1 MGLLQHNWS
10 VARKANVS
18 DENSSQVIRVLA
30 ETFFITRR
38 QIPEFHRKTMDPDAF
53 SNRIAATDMVTCQA
67 ADSPQPVGVTHNP
80 QDFSGKVSIYSAVS
94 DVFQSSAENPHAG
107 STAVPRPEFRGPVSY
122 GPLALQS
129 RYLLS
134 PLAGFTTL
142 PFRRIVRRI
151 GSVGLATTDLVN
163 ARALVTRNERTMQ
176 MVESHPEDRP
186 FAVQIFGSESSV
198 MADAAQLLVELGVDS
213 IDINMGCPVNRIAG
227 AGAGAGMMCSTIS
240 TVSLVRHVVEA
251 VRVPVTV
258 KMRLGWDAQ
267 NLTAPFFAREFEQA
281 GVAAVAIHGRTRE
294 QGFSGTVSL
303 PGIRAVVE
311 AVHNIPIVGNGD
323 VRNVADAARMLRETG
338 CHAVSIGRAAL
349 ANPWIFRQLVQWEQ
363 TGYYAPAGTF
373 DERLELMLC
382 QYQFLAER
390 HSAERAIVLFRKMAH
405 WYLKGMRVRKKLR
418 GEFQSA
424 STPAEMSRL
433 LEQIRSEGPVDGNR
447 TGILTDAEIPVPKGP
462 NAQW

>member
-1 MGLLQHNWS
+1 MGGRPQWS
-10 VARKANVS
+10 LCSADTQPPPRFTSLHRIRAGKAT
-18 DENSSQVIRVLA
+18 I
-30 ETFFITRR
+30 F
-38 QIPEFHRKTMDPDAF
+38 
-53 SNRIAATDMVTCQA
+53 
-67 ADSPQPVGVTHNP
+67 
-80 QDFSGKVSIYSAVS
+80 SAVS
-94 DVFQSSAENPHAG
+94 DAFRQPVAA
-107 STAVPRPEFRGPVSY
+107 STHVSPTVPRPEFREPVSY
-122 GPLALQS
+122 GSLRLQS

-163 ARALVTRNERTMQ
+163 ARALLSRNERTMQ

-186 FAVQIFGSESSV
+186 FAVQIFGSEPAV
-198 MADAAQLLVELGVDS
+198 MADAARMLVELGVDS

-227 AGAGAGMMCSTIS
+227 SGAGAGLMCSTSS

-251 VRVPVTV
+251 VQIPVSV

-294 QGFSGTVSL
+294 QGFSGSVSL

-311 AVHNIPIVGNGD
+311 AVQRIPVVGNGD

-363 TGYYAPAGTF
+363 TGHYTPAGTF
-373 DERLELMLC
+373 DDRLELMLQ
-382 QYQFLAER
+382 QYHFLAER

-405 WYLKGMRVRKKLR
+405 WYLKGMRVRRKLR
-418 GEFQSA
+418 GDFQTV
-424 STPAEMSRL
+424 STLPELHTILDR
-433 LEQIRSEGPVDGNR
+433 IRSEGPADGNR
-447 TGILTDAEIPVPKGP
+447 SGILTDAEIPVPKGP

>member
-1 MGLLQHNWS
+1 MDRWS
-10 VARKANVS
+10 RWPLCSADTQPPLRFTSLHRICAGKAT
-18 DENSSQVIRVLA
+18 I
-30 ETFFITRR
+30 F
-38 QIPEFHRKTMDPDAF
+38 
-53 SNRIAATDMVTCQA
+53 
-67 ADSPQPVGVTHNP
+67 
-80 QDFSGKVSIYSAVS
+80 SAVS
-94 DVFQSSAENPHAG
+94 DAFRQPITSPAQLSPAI
-107 STAVPRPEFRGPVSY
+107 PRPEFPGPVSY
-122 GPLALQS
+122 GSLRLQS

-163 ARALVTRNERTMQ
+163 ARALLSRNERTMQ

-186 FAVQIFGSESSV
+186 FAVQIFGSEPAV

-227 AGAGAGMMCSTIS
+227 AGAGAGLMCSTSS

-251 VRVPVTV
+251 VPVPVTV

-294 QGFSGTVSL
+294 QGFSGSVSL

-311 AVHNIPIVGNGD
+311 AVQRIPIVGNGD
-323 VRNVADAARMLRETG
+323 VRSVADAARMLQETG

-349 ANPWIFRQLVQWEQ
+349 ANPWIFRQLVQWEE
-363 TGYYAPAGTF
+363 TGHYTPAGTF
-373 DERLELMLC
+373 DDRLELMLQ
-382 QYQFLAER
+382 QYHYLAER
-390 HSAERAIVLFRKMAH
+390 HSAERAIVMFRKMAH
-405 WYLKGMRVRKKLR
+405 WYLKGMRVRRKLR
-418 GEFQSA
+418 GDFQTA
-424 STPAEMSRL
+424 STLPELHSILDR
-433 LEQIRSEGPVDGNR
+433 IRSEGPADGNR
-447 TGILTDAEIPVPKGP
+447 SGILTDAEIPVPKGP